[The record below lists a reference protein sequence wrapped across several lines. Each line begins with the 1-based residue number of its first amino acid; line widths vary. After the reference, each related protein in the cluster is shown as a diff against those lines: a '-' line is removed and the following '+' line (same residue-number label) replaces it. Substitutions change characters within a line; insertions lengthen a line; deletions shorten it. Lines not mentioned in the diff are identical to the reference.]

1 MKEKTRTSFFVTLA
15 MLAMLSIAPAKADS
29 PDGWRV
35 EFDAMYLWTQNAGV
49 DVATRTR
56 SSALGGGAFAP
67 AELMGNID
75 VGPDGDFAPRLE
87 FDYREGEWG
96 AGVNGWWLD
105 ADGSDSFNPRSD
117 AVGPPFPDPPGRN
130 LDGVFVPSLSSV
142 TTNIGNQGFYQDSA
156 LTVLDFQAD
165 NDIEVWKLDL
175 YGLRELVDRPD
186 RQLDFLWGLELAD
199 MDNDRTDRVSEMRPS
214 VSDPGISTNT
224 ETDVQKS
231 RADWDLSL
239 GPVIG
244 LQGHLKRDRH
254 RFTGSLVQGIVYAE
268 VDYSARISQSTRQD
282 FVDGTVTGSSTTL
295 AGYSSSDSDW
305 VPVTEIKL
313 QYQYQVNEQF
323 SVGAGGFLSVW
334 WDAPLAPEFS
344 RTRDDTIAF
353 VGALLSAEYRFGGGR
368 EPVAAVAAPPVAEP
382 ATPPAAVKPAP
393 FTRQLAVSAE
403 TRFGFD
409 DAALDAAAR
418 QALDELIEQLWD
430 KREITLKISGYSCR
444 IGTKAYNQALSE
456 RRAQAVR
463 RYLEGKGLVAEMTIQ
478 GCGDADPLVECPG
491 LRGDALVKCLAPNR
505 RTEIDVNAIELVRPG
520 NPEAAGK
527 P

>member
-1 MKEKTRTSFFVTLA
+1 MKEKTGTSFFVTLA
-15 MLAMLSIAPAKADS
+15 MLAMLGIAPAKSDS

-35 EFDAMYLWTQNAGV
+35 EFDAMYLWPQNADV
-49 DVATRTR
+49 DVATKTR
-56 SSALGGGAFAP
+56 SSALGGGNFTS

-142 TTNIGNQGFYQDSA
+142 TTNIGNQGSYQDSA

-165 NDIEVWKLDL
+165 NDIEVWKVDL
-175 YGLRELVDRPD
+175 YGLRELVDTPD

-199 MDNDRTDRVSEMRPS
+199 MNNDRTDRVSEMRPS

-231 RADWDLSL
+231 RADWGLSL

-254 RFTGSLVQGIVYAE
+254 RFVGSLMQGVVYAD

-282 FVDGTVTGSSTTL
+282 FVDGTVTEASSTL
-295 AGYSSSDSDW
+295 AGYSSSDDDW
-305 VPVTEIKL
+305 VPVTEVKL

-353 VGALLSAEYRFGGGR
+353 VGVLLSAEYRFGRGR

-382 ATPPAAVKPAP
+382 ATPPAAVKPVP

-409 DAALDAAAR
+409 DAALDPEAR
-418 QALDELIEQLWD
+418 QALDELVEQLWD
-430 KREITLKISGYSCR
+430 KREVTLKISGYTCR
-444 IGTKAYNQALSE
+444 IGPKAYNQALSE

-463 RYLEGKGLVAEMTIQ
+463 RYLEDKGVVAEMTVQ
-478 GCGDADPLVECPG
+478 GCGDADPLVDCPG
-491 LRGDALVKCLAPNR
+491 LLGAALVKCLAPNR
-505 RTEIDVNAIELVRPG
+505 RTEIDVSAIEVIVPQ
-520 NPEAAGK
+520 
-527 P
+527 